1 MSYHTGLLRLCAVAV
16 LAAGTS
22 SCALVDRIFVRK
34 ALPMP
39 TPEELAQ
46 EKAREEEKAKTAEK
60 LSSPALFEWKG
71 DDVPGPLRVTIDLS
85 EQKARLTKGGTS
97 VGWTYVATGTA
108 NHRTPTGSFSIQE
121 KVRDK
126 HSNTYG
132 VIVNR
137 NGAVVDGDARRG
149 RERIPAGGR
158 FVGAPMPYWMRLTGY
173 GIGMHKGPIPNPGSP
188 ASHGCIRL
196 PEIMAAKI
204 FSLAPVGTT
213 VTIRQ

>member
-1 MSYHTGLLRLCAVAV
+1 MSHHTGLLRLGAAAIV
-16 LAAGTS
+16 AAGTS

-46 EKAREEEKAKTAEK
+46 EKAAAEEKAKR
-60 LSSPALFEWKG
+60 LSAPVLYEWKG
-71 DDVPGPLRVTIDLS
+71 DDLPGPMSVTIDLS

-108 NHRTPTGSFSIQE
+108 NHRTPTGTFRIQE
-121 KVRDK
+121 KIRDK
-126 HSNTYG
+126 YSNTYG

-149 RERIPAGGR
+149 REPIPAGGR

-204 FSLAPVGTT
+204 FSLAPVGTK